1 MRINRS
7 NPDQPVMQQP
17 QAQPQ
22 AAPAAP
28 KPAPKRE
35 PPKRE
40 PPKQEPPK
48 PKKEKPKKKPKH
60 EKYDEYEDDEE
71 EPRKRRFPFGC
82 LIVLILLALVG
93 FGGYKVSQFYAE
105 LDGQGTL
112 GAAQTITV
120 PEGSSVASIATQLKD
135 AGVIQYDWLF
145 KQYVKYS
152 GKAGEIQYGDFE
164 VQSGMAYNDII
175 KALSV
180 VTRRATVNVTIP
192 EGTTAVG
199 VAQIFVDAGLVDDV
213 DTFLSCANG
222 NDGSDWSKYDFWNA
236 IPDNDRLMKCEGYL
250 FPDTYNLY
258 ADEDVYYYVDQL
270 YGEFANK
277 TADLTDTPPRVRA
290 WTMWSSW
297 PASSRRRQVWRARM
311 PRSAPASTTAWN
323 PATRSGRSIS
333 WNPTPAAISCR
344 IARTTI
350 SGTPRR
356 LSISAGRR
364 MAQFPT
370 MCWLCTTPTPSAA
383 CQRAPSPARVM
394 PPSRP
399 R

>member
-7 NPDQPVMQQP
+7 NPDQPAMQQP

-28 KPAPKRE
+28 KPA
-35 PPKRE
+35 PKRE

-277 TADLTDTPPRVRA
+277 TADLTDTIAAKGTSLDDVVKLASFIQEEAGLESEDAKVSACFHNRLE
-290 WTMWSSW
+290 SSDPQW
-297 PASSRRRQVWRARM
+297 AEHKLESNAS
-311 PRSAPASTTAWN
+311 
-323 PATRSGRSIS
+323 
-333 WNPTPAAISCR
+333 AISCR

>member
-7 NPDQPVMQQP
+7 NPDQPAMQQP

-28 KPAPKRE
+28 KPA
-35 PPKRE
+35 PKRE

-145 KQYVKYS
+145 KQYVK
-152 GKAGEIQYGDFE
+152 
-164 VQSGMAYNDII
+164 
-175 KALSV
+175 LSL
-180 VTRRATVNVTIP
+180 IH
-192 EGTTAVG
+192 
-199 VAQIFVDAGLVDDV
+199 I
-213 DTFLSCANG
+213 
-222 NDGSDWSKYDFWNA
+222 
-236 IPDNDRLMKCEGYL
+236 
-250 FPDTYNLY
+250 
-258 ADEDVYYYVDQL
+258 
-270 YGEFANK
+270 
-277 TADLTDTPPRVRA
+277 
-290 WTMWSSW
+290 
-297 PASSRRRQVWRARM
+297 
-311 PRSAPASTTAWN
+311 
-323 PATRSGRSIS
+323 
-333 WNPTPAAISCR
+333 
-344 IARTTI
+344 
-350 SGTPRR
+350 
-356 LSISAGRR
+356 
-364 MAQFPT
+364 
-370 MCWLCTTPTPSAA
+370 
-383 CQRAPSPARVM
+383 
-394 PPSRP
+394 
-399 R
+399 